1 MKPIKRL
8 WQFLVR
14 QEPVQ
19 KYFVKF
25 IFGRRFQTA
34 SGTGFG
40 ETHAINKASQ
50 GNDYDTQSYI
60 SDSQNL
66 ESDLPDSAYQQI
78 ARMHQPVK
86 IIHKEHDAITSFCIN
101 NVMIGY
107 SKRWYESTCLY

>member
-1 MKPIKRL
+1 M
-8 WQFLVR
+8 
-14 QEPVQ
+14 
-19 KYFVKF
+19 
-25 IFGRRFQTA
+25 
-34 SGTGFG
+34 
-40 ETHAINKASQ
+40 THAINKASQ

-101 NVMIGY
+101 KV
-107 SKRWYESTCLY
+107 KLALYFSFHKFNTFDKAH